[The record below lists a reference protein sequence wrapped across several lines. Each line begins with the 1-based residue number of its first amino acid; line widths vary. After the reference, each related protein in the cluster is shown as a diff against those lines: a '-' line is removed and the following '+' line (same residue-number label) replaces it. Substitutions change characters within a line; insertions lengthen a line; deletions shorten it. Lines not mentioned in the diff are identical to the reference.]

1 MKKNYCSL
9 LFLSMMLLVLSAC
22 NKSGVQLRSHASFS
36 NVRNNFA
43 GSGSFK
49 IYGFIVYG
57 GYVQNGVNVNASYA
71 QIQTY
76 LLSYGINKL
85 NLIYEQKLLDYPG
98 GVKANAV
105 PNIGRIDSLANL
117 AKADPTTLVSLDME
131 SWSRF
136 DTVATPPK
144 YDTVINDWK
153 AIDTLSQLGLY
164 ATVPQNTYGY
174 TSTIHS
180 YDKYNKGYSSVAA
193 RVDYFSPSLYNYNG
207 VDSVAWENAAAYN
220 VSACTLYGFPSKR
233 ILPYITPEV
242 TVNGVTT
249 ELSYNDMMLRLQYL
263 YSLGANGCL
272 VWTSSST
279 RDANGNKIY
288 VDVTTGWAKALVDF
302 AASHP

>member
-1 MKKNYCSL
+1 MKKNYFSL
-9 LFLSMMLLVLSAC
+9 LFLSIMLLVLFAC
-22 NKSGVQLRSHASFS
+22 NKSGIQLKSHGNFPNVS
-36 NVRNNFA
+36 NSFA

-57 GYVQNGVNVNASYA
+57 GYVQSGVNVNASYA

-76 LLSYGINKL
+76 LLPYGINKL
-85 NLIYEQKLLDYPG
+85 NLIYEQNLLDYPG

-105 PNIGRIDSLANL
+105 PNVGRIDSLANL

-131 SWSRF
+131 SWNRF
-136 DTVATPPK
+136 DTVATPSK
-144 YDTVINDWK
+144 YVTVINDWK

-174 TSTIHS
+174 TSTIHN
-180 YDKYNKGYSSVAA
+180 YDKYNKAYSSVAA
-193 RVDYFSPSLYNYNG
+193 KVDYFGPSLYNYNG
-207 VDSVAWENAAAYN
+207 VDSVAWKSAAAYN
-220 VSACTLYGFPSKR
+220 VSACTLYGFTSKR

-272 VWTSSST
+272 VWTSSAT
-279 RDANGNKIY
+279 RDASGNKIY

-302 AASHP
+302 ATSHP